1 MKKKISLMIIS
12 SMLLLSGCHSH
23 EFEEANCI
31 FPKTCIVCGL
41 TEGEAK
47 GHKWAD
53 ATCDSPK
60 TCLNCNK
67 TDGEAYGHTTQYGK
81 CSRCSEM
88 QGNEIREKL
97 DTYKSKLLD
106 CQIDYMSVFHE
117 ANKHIDM
124 KKGTDDWDGFVKEMR
139 KSESAMAYVNEIV
152 SDICEISA
160 DINELSDIRNK
171 AKQIADIGI
180 ITINSSGSNATT
192 YISNADKIINA
203 LQELDKLL

>member
-1 MKKKISLMIIS
+1 
-12 SMLLLSGCHSH
+12 
-23 EFEEANCI
+23 
-31 FPKTCIVCGL
+31 
-41 TEGEAK
+41 
-47 GHKWAD
+47 
-53 ATCDSPK
+53 
-60 TCLNCNK
+60 
-67 TDGEAYGHTTQYGK
+67 
-81 CSRCSEM
+81 
-88 QGNEIREKL
+88 
-97 DTYKSKLLD
+97 
-106 CQIDYMSVFHE
+106 
-117 ANKHIDM
+117 M